1 MKIMDYQRMPAGLV
15 VFAVTLFLSVAASA
29 QGSWRENRP
38 MENGR
43 SHLAA
48 ATIGEEVYVAG
59 GAGVLG
65 PVDAFELYDSIA
77 DFWIPL
83 PTLPGG
89 REQFGMAATGGKIFI
104 SGGFVKDQSGR
115 ASSELWIFETQS
127 DQWRKA
133 LDMPSARAGHVMVAV
148 GAKLYVMGGLSSED
162 TSIFIFNTATAK
174 WSTAPYSMASTRRG
188 IAAAVEGSNVYLIGG
203 SPSQG
208 SASAR
213 VDALDVASGTWRR
226 LADLPSPR
234 MGAAATMLGGQLHVA
249 GGATFNPG
257 RTYRDHFV
265 YDPTGNKWHSSLPLP
280 TPRFASGSA
289 NVNGQWYVIG
299 GGVGTGFLAPF
310 TASDAVET
318 FVP

>member
-1 MKIMDYQRMPAGLV
+1 MKIMDYQLRHAGLV
-15 VFAVTLFLSVAASA
+15 VLAATLFFGTAALA

-38 MENGR
+38 MESGR

-65 PVDAFELYDSIA
+65 PVDAFELYDPIA

-89 REQFGMAATGGKIFI
+89 REQFGMAATGGKVFV
-104 SGGFVKDQSGR
+104 SGGFVNDQSGR

-127 DQWRKA
+127 SQWRKA
-133 LDMPSARAGHVMVAV
+133 LNMPSARAGHVMVAV
-148 GAKLYVMGGLSSED
+148 GAKLYVMGGLGSED
-162 TSIFIFNTATAK
+162 TSIFIFDTATAK
-174 WSTAPYSMASTRRG
+174 WSTAPYSMASPRRG
-188 IAAAVEGSNVYLIGG
+188 LSAVVEGSTVYLIGG
-203 SPSQG
+203 SHSQG
-208 SASAR
+208 RASAR
-213 VDALDVASGTWRR
+213 VDVLDVTSGTWRR

-234 MGAAATMLGGQLHVA
+234 AGAAATMLDGRLHVA

-257 RTYRDHFV
+257 RTYLDHFV
-265 YDPTGNKWHSSLPLP
+265 YDPTRNKWSSSLPLP
-280 TPRFASGSA
+280 TPRFASASA
-289 NVNGQWYVIG
+289 NVNGEWYVIG

-310 TASDAVET
+310 TATDAVET